1 MIKRLVRRAID
12 NFKRWDYDASNT
24 IDACPRAIWLFS
36 RATGPV
42 AATALAVG
50 IGLAAPAGA
59 HISARPSA
67 LSAYTPTPR
76 RIGASMGVVVALIGA
91 VIGGRALARAAGRN
105 GAVSGRFEAIKALV
119 LGPVG
124 LVIGGLVVATAKGGL
139 GTGNGLGGGV
149 IAIMLGLVGTALGW
163 LALTRSR
170 PTG

>member
-1 MIKRLVRRAID
+1 MIKRLVHRAVD
-12 NFKRWDYDASNT
+12 NFGHQDHDASYT
-24 IDACPRAIWLFS
+24 IDASPPAISLFS
-36 RATGPV
+36 RATGLV
-42 AATALAVG
+42 AATAVTVG
-50 IGLAAPAGA
+50 IGLAARAAA
-59 HISARPSA
+59 HISAPPSTV
-67 LSAYTPTPR
+67 SAYTLTSR

-91 VIGGRALARAAGRN
+91 VIGGRALARTAGRN

-149 IAIMLGLVGTALGW
+149 VAIMLGLVGTALGW